1 MAESAN
7 TSAQEGAP
15 LNAWRTTTA
24 TVSALRTAF
33 GSLLRG
39 NEGRARVELAP
50 GDIAPD
56 LSLTA
61 SDGQT
66 YRLADFKGRLTVVI
80 AWFPK
85 AFTSGCTAECTSIG
99 LTRRALGAFDAAI
112 FAASCDTVD
121 TNRAFAASTGI
132 EVPILSDP
140 DTAVARAFGVLGP
153 LGLPSRWT
161 VYIGVD
167 GRILAIDRGVHTSS
181 HGADI
186 ASALQQF
193 GVSRRP

>member
-1 MAESAN
+1 MAEGVE
-7 TSAQEGAP
+7 TYPQEGAP
-15 LNAWRTTTA
+15 RTARRTTTA
-24 TVSALRTAF
+24 TVSALGTAF
-33 GSLLRG
+33 GSLLRR
-39 NEGRARVELAP
+39 NQGRPRVELAP

-56 LSLTA
+56 FSLTA
-61 SDGQT
+61 SDGET
-66 YRLADFKGRLTVVI
+66 YRLADFRGRSPVVI

-112 FAASCDTVD
+112 FAPSCDTVD

-132 EVPILSDP
+132 DVPILSEPDP
-140 DTAVARAFGVLGP
+140 VVARAYGVLGP